1 MRNLANLLVHLFSR
15 NGDLDRIYL
24 TSVHDRCLFCEE
36 EISETSAYRN
46 YRVCPYCRFHYTLSA
61 RQRIELLA
69 DRRSFKESYKYLSSV
84 APIAFSQRGSYR
96 NLLSQSQNRTG
107 LTEATVTGICRI
119 GGIRTMLVVLDF
131 GFMGGSMGSVVGEK
145 IALGLETAARRDLP
159 LVALVTGG
167 GARIQEGVLSL
178 MQMAKTVTAANR
190 FKEKGAPFIVVL
202 ANPSTGQ
209 AYASFANLAD
219 VILAEPGSLIGLSP
233 LRTLREASEAPLPQ
247 DAHTA
252 EAHLHHGLLDNVVDR
267 ESLQPRLATLLRVLT
282 AQKLGKGE
290 FKPPARTRSRPGPG
304 PEAWESVTA
313 ARNGERPSATFYI
326 RSILE
331 PFVELHGDRLSSD
344 DRSIIAGVGYLCGE
358 PVAVIGQQR
367 PYSLDGERYHI
378 YPDGLRK
385 AQRLIKLATRFELP
399 LVTFIDT
406 QGADPGLAA
415 EEQGIGNAIA
425 TTLSMMAEAPVPI
438 VSVIIG
444 EGGQRRRAGAGDFRP
459 HYYAAVRHL
468 LAHFPEPDAGRFL
481 RRPGTGP
488 GGGGSPDADRPGL
501 PGVGHNRRHR
511 NRTGRGRPQQFP
523 ERGHRPAK
531 RHCAPTGSGSPA
543 FSRQADE
550 RPLQEVPAD
559 GGKERLLS
567 GSNGSGSG
575 TAVENLHHPPARRCQ
590 GAQPPE
596 KGRGDSIRNGVRNGI
611 GNGRSSG
618 SGSRNRNIADGS
630 GLAARP
636 IDRQLGA
643 AGLIPKRETSGKGD
657 ADPSGLQEILQQ
669 TEGRALR
676 VGQGGE
682 ASDGRLPLKGN
693 DVGRRDAD

>member
-36 EISETSAYRN
+36 EISETAAYRN

-190 FKEKGAPFIVVL
+190 FKQKGAPFIVVL

-233 LRTLREASEAPLPQ
+233 LRTLREVSEAPLPQ

-304 PEAWESVTA
+304 PEAWESVTV

-444 EGGQRRRAGAGDFRP
+444 EGGNEGALALGISDRIIMQQYAIYSPISLNRTPGGSYGDPELDREAAEALMLTAQDCLELGIIDAIVTEP
-459 HYYAAVRHL
+459 EGGAHNNSRNAATSLQSAIVRQLAAVARLSQGKLMNARYKKFRQMGEKSAYSQEAMDREVEL
-468 LAHFPEPDAGRFL
+468 LLKISTTPRRTDA
-481 RRPGTGP
+481 
-488 GGGGSPDADRPGL
+488 
-501 PGVGHNRRHR
+501 
-511 NRTGRGRPQQFP
+511 RGRS
-523 ERGHRPAK
+523 RRK
-531 RHCAPTGSGSPA
+531 RVTETASET
-543 FSRQADE
+543 
-550 RPLQEVPAD
+550 V
-559 GGKERLLS
+559 
-567 GSNGSGSG
+567 SG
-575 TAVENLHHPPARRCQ
+575 TVEVVEVVEA
-590 GAQPPE
+590 APE
-596 KGRGDSIRNGVRNGI
+596 
-611 GNGRSSG
+611 
-618 SGSRNRNIADGS
+618 A
-630 GLAARP
+630 
-636 IDRQLGA
+636 
-643 AGLIPKRETSGKGD
+643 ET
-657 ADPSGLQEILQQ
+657 
-669 TEGRALR
+669 
-676 VGQGGE
+676 
-682 ASDGRLPLKGN
+682 LPMEV
-693 DVGRRDAD
+693 D

>member
-190 FKEKGAPFIVVL
+190 FKQKGAPFIVVL

-444 EGGQRRRAGAGDFRP
+444 EGGNEGALALGISDRIIMQQYAIYSPISLNRTPGGSYGDPELDREAAEALMLTAQDCLELGIIDAIVTEP
-459 HYYAAVRHL
+459 EGGAHNNSRNAATALQSAIVRQLAAVSRLSQGKLMNARYKKFRQMGEKSAYSQEAMDREVEL
-468 LAHFPEPDAGRFL
+468 LLKISTTPRRSDA
-481 RRPGTGP
+481 
-488 GGGGSPDADRPGL
+488 
-501 PGVGHNRRHR
+501 
-511 NRTGRGRPQQFP
+511 RGRS
-523 ERGHRPAK
+523 RRK
-531 RHCAPTGSGSPA
+531 RAAET
-543 FSRQADE
+543 
-550 RPLQEVPAD
+550 V
-559 GGKERLLS
+559 
-567 GSNGSGSG
+567 SG
-575 TAVENLHHPPARRCQ
+575 TASETVSETVEVVEA
-590 GAQPPE
+590 APE
-596 KGRGDSIRNGVRNGI
+596 
-611 GNGRSSG
+611 
-618 SGSRNRNIADGS
+618 A
-630 GLAARP
+630 
-636 IDRQLGA
+636 
-643 AGLIPKRETSGKGD
+643 ET
-657 ADPSGLQEILQQ
+657 
-669 TEGRALR
+669 
-676 VGQGGE
+676 
-682 ASDGRLPLKGN
+682 LPMEV
-693 DVGRRDAD
+693 D